1 MHARACYSYSLE
13 LGAGAGRVWLA
24 IALVIINAGNRR
36 GSFFFGWL
44 FEFDPQPTAHR
55 TSRCFAR
62 GFGVLFVSSPPPQKS
77 GTRLKPI
84 FGFRANG
91 PGGII
96 YIYIYIY
103 GTRAG
108 GPCSEPNEPRAV
120 VFQVGKY
127 GLREFDQENTNPLY
141 DTAI

>member
-1 MHARACYSYSLE
+1 MHARACYSYSSEPE
-13 LGAGAGRVWLA
+13 LGVFGSLSLLSTLA
-24 IALVIINAGNRR
+24 IAVALF
-36 GSFFFGWL
+36 FFFGWL
-44 FEFDPQPTAHR
+44 FEFDPQPTERRAA
-55 TSRCFAR
+55 SLV
-62 GFGVLFVSSPPPQKS
+62 VLVFYLFQAPPLSPQKS

-96 YIYIYIY
+96 YISYIYIY

-127 GLREFDQENTNPLY
+127 GLGEFDQEKTNPLY